1 MSYLDVFH
9 IQLPV
14 YEHDLSPGD
23 VVALGENAGPFYE
36 VLLVRAGM
44 AWVRSVTQGSDTLV
58 SVQRC
63 RRISPTPTDT
73 RH

>member
-9 IQLPV
+9 IQLPT
-14 YEHDLSPGD
+14 YEHDISSGD
-23 VVALGENAGPFYE
+23 LVTLGENAGPFYE
-36 VLLVRAGM
+36 VVVVRAGK
-44 AWVRSVTQGSDTLV
+44 AWVRSVTQGADTLV

-63 RRISPTPTDT
+63 RRISPTQADT